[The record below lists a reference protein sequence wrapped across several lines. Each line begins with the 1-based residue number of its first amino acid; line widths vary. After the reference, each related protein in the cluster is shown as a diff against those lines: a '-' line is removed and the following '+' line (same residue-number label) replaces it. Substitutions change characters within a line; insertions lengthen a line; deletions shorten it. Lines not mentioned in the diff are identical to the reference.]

1 MDKSGAAGGGGGG
14 GTEELSAGY
23 ERYVPANLRAP
34 GPDLRGPPIPRRL
47 GPGISVPNVGEVK
60 PMEVGAKSDRL
71 LVLSAGLCVS
81 VAMCVHMCARMYMYI
96 ECIYMY
102 IDVHTYVCMYVHAIW
117 IFSKYENRYNK
128 E

>member
-47 GPGISVPNVGEVK
+47 GPGISVPNVEDVK
-60 PMEVGAKSDRL
+60 WMEEGAKSDRL
-71 LVLSAGLCVS
+71 LVLSAGLCLNVS
-81 VAMCVHMCARMYMYI
+81 MCVSMCACMYIYI
-96 ECIYMY
+96 ECVY
-102 IDVHTYVCMYVHAIW
+102 INIDIHT
-117 IFSKYENRYNK
+117 
-128 E
+128 